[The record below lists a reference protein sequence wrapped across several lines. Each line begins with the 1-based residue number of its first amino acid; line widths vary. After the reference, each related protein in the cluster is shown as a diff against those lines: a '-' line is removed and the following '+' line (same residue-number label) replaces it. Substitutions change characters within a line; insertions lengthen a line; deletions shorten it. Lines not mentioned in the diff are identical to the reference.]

1 MISIDKDT
9 GYFEKKK
16 KTPTNKNPHP
26 SWTKT
31 AVEFSHL
38 KFQGP

>member
-16 KTPTNKNPHP
+16 QP
-26 SWTKT
+26 TKT
-31 AVEFSHL
+31 HTPAEL
-38 KFQGP
+38 KLQSNFLI